1 VDIDK
6 LLSANVKKKSGTK
19 CMVGSA
25 LAKLDS
31 ATKAKLVAAI
41 ADHDRFTAQGIASV
55 FTSLSGLEMSRSPVE
70 RHRRGDCQCPK

>member
-1 VDIDK
+1 MDIDE
-6 LLSANVKKKSGTK
+6 LLNANARKKSGTK

-25 LAKLDS
+25 LAKLDA

-41 ADHDRFTAQGIASV
+41 ADRDRFTAQGIASV
-55 FTSLSGLEMSRSPVE
+55 FTELGPEMSRAPVE